1 MRLSRRARQ
10 WLQPRRA
17 PKSAER
23 SDEEIIREYELGCMW
38 ASRVLCGMFAF
49 MSLGA
54 VFLGW

>member
-1 MRLSRRARQ
+1 M
-10 WLQPRRA
+10 QPRRA